1 MTLLEQINRDYSAI
15 ACQDIGDFFSMSWGE
30 FYLNLQ
36 SLKRDV
42 YQDRERLVFYLRDL
56 VSEDLLTRFFRDFF
70 QQLAVLDIPSF
81 FVVLML
87 PSEREQK
94 IVVQTHHEVNADA
107 LPAIIIDDGSD
118 GDHHQPTEIA
128 TSRAAFGMPATAC
141 PLPWNSLDISPVG
154 GFAPCCFYQ
163 EEILDEK
170 GQPYDPKTHSLA
182 EVYNS
187 EYMKK
192 LRQLFRDG
200 VRLQACSR
208 CWKEEESGTL
218 SKRQLYAMRWGHDS
232 RAINWEEDD
241 DRNLKMLS
249 VSFGNTCNLKC
260 RICSDKSSSK
270 IAGEILANLP
280 DHEKKSSRAWHSLEK
295 GRWISESRNL
305 WEDPVLDQVKYFDF
319 AGGEPLLDKNHLV
332 ALKRF
337 VDQGTAKDI
346 TIHYNTNGTI
356 INDGLLE
363 IWSHFKKID
372 LAVSIDDIGER
383 FNYQRHGGQQFDWNL
398 VSKNINHIKHNKAP
412 NTVLNIHCAVSV
424 LNVFYLPELCDW
436 IESVGFEDLHFS
448 VLYNP
453 PHLSLLSMPVTAAQE
468 GAQRLSAHQFSDR
481 IKPFI
486 DTVIGILS
494 SRKKNENPEFVEHM
508 IRLDSLRKENISK
521 VQPELAKHFG
531 FK

>member
-1 MTLLEQINRDYSAI
+1 MTLLERLNDEYSAVV
-15 ACQDIGDFFSMSWGE
+15 CQDIGDFFAMSWGD
-30 FYLNLQ
+30 FYSTLQ
-36 SLKRDV
+36 ALKHDE
-42 YQDRERLVFYLRDL
+42 YQDRERLIFYLRDR
-56 VSEDLLTRFFRDFF
+56 VGEDLLSRFFRDFF

-81 FVVLML
+81 FVILVL
-87 PSEREQK
+87 PSEREAA
-94 IVVQTHHEVNADA
+94 IASRVHESTGTDD
-107 LPAIIIDDGSD
+107 LPTLVIDSESD
-118 GDHHQPTEIA
+118 GDHLQPTEIT

-163 EEILDEK
+163 EEVTDEQ
-170 GQPYDPKTHSLA
+170 GRPYDPKTHSLG

-187 EYMKK
+187 KYMQK

-241 DRNLKMLS
+241 ERNLKMLS

-270 IAGEILANLP
+270 IAGEMLSNMP
-280 DHEKKSSRAWHSLEK
+280 EHEKKTSRAWQSLERGK
-295 GRWISESRNL
+295 WISESTHF
-305 WEDPVLDQVKYFDF
+305 WDDPTLDQIKYFDF
-319 AGGEPLLDKNHLV
+319 AGGEPLLDKNHLI

-363 IWSHFKKID
+363 TWSHFKKID
-372 LAVSIDDIGER
+372 LAVSVDDIGQR
-383 FNYQRHGGQQFDWNL
+383 FNYQRHGGSQFGWDL
-398 VSKNINHIKHNKAP
+398 VSKNIDYIKHNKTS
-412 NTVLNIHCAVSV
+412 NIVLNIHCAVSI
-424 LNVFYLPELCDW
+424 LNVFYLPDLCDW
-436 IESVGFEDLHFS
+436 IETVGFEDLHFS

-453 PHLSLLSMPVTAAQE
+453 LHLSLLSMPMAAAQE
-468 GAQRLSAHQFSDR
+468 GVERLSAHRFSDR
-481 IKPFI
+481 VQPFI

-494 SRKKNENPEFVEHM
+494 SRKKKENPEFVEHM
-508 IRLDSLRKENISK
+508 IRLDSIRKENISTA
-521 VQPELAKHFG
+521 QPELAKHFG